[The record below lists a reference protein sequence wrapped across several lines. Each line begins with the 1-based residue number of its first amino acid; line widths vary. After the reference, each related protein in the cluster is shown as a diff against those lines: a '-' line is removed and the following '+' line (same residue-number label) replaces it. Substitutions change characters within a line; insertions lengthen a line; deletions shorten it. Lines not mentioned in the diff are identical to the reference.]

1 MNFVFEDK
9 EALRNFTSCP
19 DINTSG
25 QLIYGI
31 SPLLTAVSIYCSLNG
46 VGGELNYYSV
56 DEQFDGEYIIPS
68 SVNHSP
74 DDWTGY
80 GKVNKCFFNYL
91 NEKYLN
97 DLRNEVAYL
106 MLDQS
111 LEGYQ
116 TPWLWSYLHEKCEE
130 FNISP
135 TRLIYVTGNM
145 ICDETYD
152 IWSTENNITERM
164 KVIPYAH
171 FELDMAMVCYEKIQK
186 GDEPPTFEE
195 HIKYKESNIDKIK
208 TFACLNKRIRLQRV
222 WFYNYLH
229 SSGLLDKGLV
239 SMNTF
244 ERHGYYFE
252 GESISNERIDEIS
265 IGLPLLVHE
274 KRNDEFD
281 DNFYIRRFN
290 DQICLDTYMTV
301 ISEAHCGDSD
311 ETMFLSEKTFKVIAC
326 NHPFMIMGNK
336 DSMRMMRKMGYKTF
350 DNFIDQKY
358 DSLPTHQR
366 LQTIIESIRNVDN
379 VENKLEWFKLMENDI
394 KHNQETLIGKL
405 FKFPE
410 AYTQLKKLINKE
422 ITKKLI

>member
-1 MNFVFEDK
+1 
-9 EALRNFTSCP
+9 
-19 DINTSG
+19 
-25 QLIYGI
+25 
-31 SPLLTAVSIYCSLNG
+31 
-46 VGGELNYYSV
+46 
-56 DEQFDGEYIIPS
+56 
-68 SVNHSP
+68 
-74 DDWTGY
+74 
-80 GKVNKCFFNYL
+80 
-91 NEKYLN
+91 
-97 DLRNEVAYL
+97 
-106 MLDQS
+106 
-111 LEGYQ
+111 
-116 TPWLWSYLHEKCEE
+116 
-130 FNISP
+130 
-135 TRLIYVTGNM
+135 
-145 ICDETYD
+145 
-152 IWSTENNITERM
+152 
-164 KVIPYAH
+164 
-171 FELDMAMVCYEKIQK
+171 
-186 GDEPPTFEE
+186 
-195 HIKYKESNIDKIK
+195 
-208 TFACLNKRIRLQRV
+208 
-222 WFYNYLH
+222 
-229 SSGLLDKGLV
+229 LDKGLV

-366 LQTIIESIRNVDN
+366 LQTMIESIRNVDN
-379 VENKLEWFKLMENDI
+379 VKNKLEWFKLMESDI

>member
-252 GESISNERIDEIS
+252 GESISNERIDKIS

-379 VENKLEWFKLMENDI
+379 VENKLEWFKLMESDI

>member
-366 LQTIIESIRNVDN
+366 LQTMIESIRNVDN
-379 VENKLEWFKLMENDI
+379 VKNKLEWFKLMESDI

>member
-46 VGGELNYYSV
+46 VRNEMNYYSV
-56 DEQFDGEYIIPS
+56 NDKFEGEYIIPS

-80 GKVNKCFFNYL
+80 GKVDKSFFNYL

-97 DLRNEVAYL
+97 DLRNNVAYL

-116 TPWLWSYLHEKCEE
+116 TPWLWGYLHEKCVE

-135 TRLIYVTGNM
+135 KRLIYVTGNM

-152 IWSTENNITERM
+152 VWSTQNNINEKM

-171 FELDMAMVCYEKIQK
+171 FELDMGMVCYDKIKK
-186 GDEPPTFEE
+186 GDSPPNFED
-195 HIKYKESNIDKIK
+195 HIKYKKSNLESIK
-208 TFACLNKRIRLQRV
+208 TYTCLNKRIRLQRV

-229 SSGLLDKGLV
+229 KFGLLDKGLV
-239 SMNTF
+239 SMNSF
-244 ERHGYYFE
+244 DRHGYYFE
-252 GESISNERIDEIS
+252 GQAIDNERIDEIS
-265 IGLPLLVHE
+265 VGLPLLVHE

-326 NHPFMIMGNK
+326 NHPFIIMGNK
-336 DSMRMMRKMGYKTF
+336 DSIKMMKKIGYRTF
-350 DNFIDQKY
+350 DNFIDQTY
-358 DSLPTHQR
+358 DSLPTHER
-366 LQTIIESIRNVDN
+366 LQYITESIRKVDN
-379 VENKLEWFKLMENDI
+379 IKDKLEWFKSMEDDI
-394 KHNQETLIGKL
+394 KFNQETLIGKL

-410 AYTQLKKLINKE
+410 AYLNLKGYVNLSKNKKLV
-422 ITKKLI
+422 

>member
-46 VGGELNYYSV
+46 VNGEMNYYSV
-56 DEQFDGEYIIPS
+56 DENFDGEYIIPS

-80 GKVNKCFFNYL
+80 GKVDKCFFNYL

-97 DLRNEVAYL
+97 DLRNERAYL

-116 TPWLWSYLHEKCEE
+116 TPWLWGYLHEKCVE

-152 IWSTENNITERM
+152 IWSNQNNISERM

-171 FELDMAMVCYEKIQK
+171 FELDMGMVCYDKIKK
-186 GDEPPTFEE
+186 GDPPPTFDD
-195 HIKYKESNIDKIK
+195 HIKYKESNLGSIK
-208 TFACLNKRIRLQRV
+208 TYACLNKRIRLQRV

-229 SSGLLDKGLV
+229 QSGVLDKGLV
-239 SMNTF
+239 SMNAF
-244 ERHGYYFE
+244 DKHGYYFE
-252 GESISNERIDEIS
+252 GESINNERIDEIS
-265 IGLPLLVHE
+265 VGLPLLVHE

-290 DQICLDTYMTV
+290 DQICLDTFMTV

-326 NHPFMIMGNK
+326 NHPFIIMGNK
-336 DSMRMMRKMGYKTF
+336 DSMRMMRKIGYKTF
-350 DNFIDQKY
+350 DNFIDQTY

-366 LQTIIESIRNVDN
+366 LQYITESIKKVDDIK
-379 VENKLEWFKLMENDI
+379 NKLDWFKSMEEDI
-394 KHNQETLIGKL
+394 KFNQETLISKL
-405 FKFPE
+405 FKFPD
-410 AYTQLKKLINKE
+410 AYLNLKTYVNGNEIKKLI
-422 ITKKLI
+422 

>member
-46 VGGELNYYSV
+46 IHNELNYFSV
-56 DEQFDGEYIIPS
+56 NDNIDGEYIIPS

-80 GKVNKCFFNYL
+80 GKIDKCFFNYL

-97 DLRNEVAYL
+97 DLRNNVAYL

-116 TPWLWSYLHEKCEE
+116 TPWLWSYLHEKCTE

-135 TRLIYVTGNM
+135 ERLIYVTGNM

-152 IWSTENNITERM
+152 LWSIENKITKRI

-171 FELDMAMVCYEKIQK
+171 FELDMAMVCYNKIKEGNQ
-186 GDEPPTFEE
+186 PPTFED
-195 HIKYKESNIDKIK
+195 HIKYKESNLDKVK
-208 TFACLNKRIRLQRV
+208 TYACLNKRIRLQRV

-229 SSGLLDKGLV
+229 GSGLLDKGLV
-239 SMNTF
+239 SMN
-244 ERHGYYFE
+244 
-252 GESISNERIDEIS
+252 
-265 IGLPLLVHE
+265 
-274 KRNDEFD
+274 
-281 DNFYIRRFN
+281 
-290 DQICLDTYMTV
+290 
-301 ISEAHCGDSD
+301 
-311 ETMFLSEKTFKVIAC
+311 
-326 NHPFMIMGNK
+326 
-336 DSMRMMRKMGYKTF
+336 
-350 DNFIDQKY
+350 
-358 DSLPTHQR
+358 
-366 LQTIIESIRNVDN
+366 
-379 VENKLEWFKLMENDI
+379 
-394 KHNQETLIGKL
+394 
-405 FKFPE
+405 
-410 AYTQLKKLINKE
+410 
-422 ITKKLI
+422 

>member
-350 DNFIDQKY
+350 ENFIDQKY

-379 VENKLEWFKLMENDI
+379 VENKIEWFKLMESDI

-410 AYTQLKKLINKE
+410 AYTHLKKLINKE

>member
-358 DSLPTHQR
+358 DPLPTHQR
-366 LQTIIESIRNVDN
+366 LQTMIESIRNVDN
-379 VENKLEWFKLMENDI
+379 VKNKLEWFKLMESDI

>member
-46 VGGELNYYSV
+46 VNGEMNYYSV
-56 DEQFDGEYIIPS
+56 DENFDGEYIIPS

-80 GKVNKCFFNYL
+80 GKVDKCFFNYL

-97 DLRNEVAYL
+97 DLRNERAYL

-116 TPWLWSYLHEKCEE
+116 TPWLWGYLHEKCVE

-152 IWSTENNITERM
+152 IWSNQNNISERM

-171 FELDMAMVCYEKIQK
+171 FELDMGMVCYDKIKK
-186 GDEPPTFEE
+186 GDSPPTFDD
-195 HIKYKESNIDKIK
+195 HIKYKESNLGSIK
-208 TFACLNKRIRLQRV
+208 TYACLNKRIRLQRV

-229 SSGLLDKGLV
+229 QSGVLDKGLV

-244 ERHGYYFE
+244 DKHGYYFE
-252 GESISNERIDEIS
+252 GESINNERIDEIS
-265 IGLPLLVHE
+265 VGLPLLVHE

-290 DQICLDTYMTV
+290 DQICLDTFMTV

-326 NHPFMIMGNK
+326 NHPFIIMGNK
-336 DSMRMMRKMGYKTF
+336 DSMRMMRKIGYRTF
-350 DNFIDQKY
+350 DNFIDQTY

-366 LQTIIESIRNVDN
+366 LQYITESIKKVDDIK
-379 VENKLEWFKLMENDI
+379 NKLDWFKSMEEDI
-394 KHNQETLIGKL
+394 KFNQETLISKL
-405 FKFPE
+405 FKFPD
-410 AYTQLKKLINKE
+410 AYLNLKTYVNGNEIKKLI
-422 ITKKLI
+422 

>member
-152 IWSTENNITERM
+152 IWSTENNITKRM

-186 GDEPPTFEE
+186 GNEPPSFEE
-195 HIKYKESNIDKIK
+195 HIKYKESNIEKIK

-244 ERHGYYFE
+244 DKHGYYFE
-252 GESISNERIDEIS
+252 GESISNERIDDIS

-326 NHPFMIMGNK
+326 NHPFIIMGNK

-379 VENKLEWFKLMENDI
+379 VENKLEWFKLMESDI

>member
-9 EALRNFTSCP
+9 DALRNFTSCP

-25 QLIYGI
+25 QLIFGI
-31 SPLLTAVSIYCSLNG
+31 SPLLTAVSVYCSLNN
-46 VGGELNYYSV
+46 VSNELNYFSIN
-56 DEQFDGEYIIPS
+56 DEINGEYIIPS

-74 DDWTGY
+74 YDWTGY
-80 GKVNKCFFNYL
+80 GSENKCFFLYL
-91 NEKYLN
+91 NEKYLT
-97 DLRNEVAYL
+97 DLRNGVAYL

-116 TPWLWSYLHEKCEE
+116 TPWLWEYLHEKCTE

-135 TRLIYVTGNM
+135 SRLIYVTGNM

-152 IWSTENNITERM
+152 LWSKENNVTDRM
-164 KVIPYAH
+164 KVIPYSH
-171 FELDMAMVCYEKIQK
+171 FELDMGMVCYDKIK
-186 GDEPPTFEE
+186 NGTPPPTFED
-195 HIKYKESNIDKIK
+195 HIKYKESNLTDIK

-229 SSGLLDKGLV
+229 GSGLLNDGLV

-244 ERHGYYFE
+244 DRHGYYFE
-252 GESISNERIDEIS
+252 GESISDERIDEIS
-265 IGLPLLVHE
+265 VGLPLLVHE
-274 KRNDEFD
+274 KSNNEFD

-290 DQICLDTYMTV
+290 DQICLDTFMTV

-326 NHPFMIMGNK
+326 NHPFIIMGNK
-336 DSMRMMRKMGYKTF
+336 DSMRMMRKIGYRTF
-350 DNFIDQKY
+350 DNFIDQNY

-366 LQTIIESIRNVDN
+366 LQYITESIRKVVNVKD
-379 VENKLEWFKLMENDI
+379 KLEWFKSMEEDI
-394 KHNQETLIGKL
+394 KFNHKTLIGKL
-405 FKFPE
+405 FKFPD
-410 AYTQLKKLINKE
+410 AYIDLKNHTDKKIFKKLI
-422 ITKKLI
+422 

>member
-9 EALRNFTSCP
+9 DNLRNFTSCT

-25 QLIYGI
+25 LPIFGI
-31 SPLLTAVSIYCSLNG
+31 SPLLTATNVYCSLNK
-46 VGGELNYYSV
+46 VSNELNYYTV
-56 DEQFDGEYIIPS
+56 GEEFEGEYIIPS
-68 SVNHSP
+68 SVNHCP
-74 DDWTGY
+74 EDWTGY
-80 GKVNKCFFNYL
+80 NNRGKCFFAYL
-91 NEKYLN
+91 NETYLT
-97 DLRNEVAYL
+97 DLHNGRAYV

-116 TPWLWSYLHEKCEE
+116 TPWLWNYLHEQCVE

-135 TRLIYVTGNM
+135 SRLIYVTGNM

-152 IWSTENNITERM
+152 LWSKENNITDRM

-171 FELDMAMVCYEKIQK
+171 FELDMGMVCYEKIK
-186 GDEPPTFEE
+186 YENAPPTFED
-195 HIKYKESNIDKIK
+195 HLKYKKENINDIK

-229 SSGLLDKGLV
+229 GSGLLNKGLV

-244 ERHGYYFE
+244 DKHGYYFE
-252 GESISNERIDEIS
+252 GQAISEERINEIS

-290 DQICLDTYMTV
+290 DQISLETYMTV

-326 NHPFMIMGNK
+326 NHPFIIMGNK
-336 DSMRMMRKMGYKTF
+336 DSMRKMRQIGYRTF
-350 DNFIDQKY
+350 ENFIDQTY
-358 DSLPTHQR
+358 DSLPTHER
-366 LQTIIESIRNVDN
+366 LQAITESIRKVDN
-379 VENKLEWFKLMENDI
+379 IKDKFEWFKSMEEDI
-394 KHNQETLIGKL
+394 KFNQKTLISKL
-405 FKFPE
+405 FKFPK
-410 AYTQLKKLINKE
+410 AYLDLKNYVNNRGIKSLI
-422 ITKKLI
+422 

>member
-1 MNFVFEDK
+1 MNFVFDDK

-46 VGGELNYYSV
+46 VNGEMNYYSV
-56 DEQFDGEYIIPS
+56 DENFDGEYIIPS

-80 GKVNKCFFNYL
+80 GKVDKCFFNYL

-97 DLRNEVAYL
+97 DLRNERAYL

-116 TPWLWSYLHEKCEE
+116 TPWLWGYLHEKCVE

-152 IWSTENNITERM
+152 IWSNQNNISERM

-171 FELDMAMVCYEKIQK
+171 FELDMGMVCYDKIKK
-186 GDEPPTFEE
+186 GDSPPTFDD
-195 HIKYKESNIDKIK
+195 HIKYKESNLGSIK
-208 TFACLNKRIRLQRV
+208 TYACLNKRIRLQRV

-229 SSGLLDKGLV
+229 QSGVLDKGLV

-244 ERHGYYFE
+244 DKHGYYFE
-252 GESISNERIDEIS
+252 GESINNERIDEIS
-265 IGLPLLVHE
+265 VGLPLLVHE

-290 DQICLDTYMTV
+290 DQICLDTFMTV

-326 NHPFMIMGNK
+326 NHPFIIMGNK
-336 DSMRMMRKMGYKTF
+336 DSMRMMRKIGYRTF
-350 DNFIDQKY
+350 DNFIDQTY

-366 LQTIIESIRNVDN
+366 LQYITESIKKVDDIK
-379 VENKLEWFKLMENDI
+379 NKLDWFKSMEEDI
-394 KHNQETLIGKL
+394 KFNQETLISKL
-405 FKFPE
+405 FKFPD
-410 AYTQLKKLINKE
+410 AYLNLKTYVNGNEIKKLI
-422 ITKKLI
+422 